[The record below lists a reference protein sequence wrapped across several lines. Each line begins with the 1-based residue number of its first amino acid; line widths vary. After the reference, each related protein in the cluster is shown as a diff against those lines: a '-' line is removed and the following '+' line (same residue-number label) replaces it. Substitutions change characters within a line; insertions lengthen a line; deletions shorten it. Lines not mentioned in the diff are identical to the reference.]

1 MQHKYD
7 GQNLFAFQLRAG
19 GTLRKL
25 LLRLFC
31 IRKIMYEGVPY
42 LVVSLVLEREPQ
54 TISDLHVSITL
65 IFFLSE
71 ISVLTYIYYV
81 L

>member
-1 MQHKYD
+1 
-7 GQNLFAFQLRAG
+7 
-19 GTLRKL
+19 
-25 LLRLFC
+25 
-31 IRKIMYEGVPY
+31 MYEGVPY

-54 TISDLHVSITL
+54 TINDLHVSITL
-65 IFFLSE
+65 IFFPLSE

>member
-1 MQHKYD
+1 
-7 GQNLFAFQLRAG
+7 
-19 GTLRKL
+19 
-25 LLRLFC
+25 
-31 IRKIMYEGVPY
+31 MYEVVPY

-54 TISDLHVSITL
+54 TINDLHVSITL